1 MKNKTVTSARIAMA
15 MCVLTLLSLLLLHF
29 LSPEF
34 EPSWRM
40 VSEYALG
47 NYNGVLLLMFI
58 SWALSSW
65 ALAFAVRPL
74 LLTTGSKIG
83 WIFLIISGIG
93 MMMGGLFSI
102 PHNLHGP
109 AAALGLPSFCVAAI
123 LITVGLRKSPK
134 GKSVFPLL
142 TAHLPWISLAL
153 MAAAMGVMISG
164 FITAGIDMST
174 GKAPERLPE
183 GVIGAV
189 GYVNR
194 LLIVV
199 YCFWTWSIARKL
211 QDLKLS
217 STGT

>member
-1 MKNKTVTSARIAMA
+1 
-15 MCVLTLLSLLLLHF
+15 
-29 LSPEF
+29 
-34 EPSWRM
+34 
-40 VSEYALG
+40 
-47 NYNGVLLLMFI
+47 
-58 SWALSSW
+58 
-65 ALAFAVRPL
+65 
-74 LLTTGSKIG
+74 
-83 WIFLIISGIG
+83 
-93 MMMGGLFSI
+93 
-102 PHNLHGP
+102 HGP
-109 AAALGLPSFCVAAI
+109 AAAIGLPSFCVAAI

-134 GKSVFPLL
+134 GKAVFPLL

-164 FITAGIDMST
+164 FINAGVDMST